1 MKQLYQQKINTKKET
16 KFGLSVITEFVTK
29 SEKMIPKHCP
39 LKCKHILPK
48 WRLLFTKSSFLIFI
62 QLIWLILKQLDPFL
76 PKWRLLFTKSSF
88 LIFIQLIWLILKQLD
103 PFQGWWT
110 ALDIYLDTLWRRI
123 FPPLFT
129 SPLGDSCIIFN
140 RKGKENINEV
150 LRIFM
155 WILGFKGCCCIKTL

>member
-62 QLIWLILKQLDPFL
+62 QLIWLILKQLDPF
-76 PKWRLLFTKSSF
+76 
-88 LIFIQLIWLILKQLD
+88 
-103 PFQGWWT
+103 QGWWT
-110 ALDIYLDTLWRRI
+110 ALDIYLNTLWRRI

>member
-1 MKQLYQQKINTKKET
+1 MKKLYQQKINTKKET

-39 LKCKHILPK
+39 LKCKHILSK
-48 WRLLFTKSSFLIFI
+48 WRLLFTKSF
-62 QLIWLILKQLDPFL
+62 
-76 PKWRLLFTKSSF
+76 F

>member
-1 MKQLYQQKINTKKET
+1 MKQLYQQKINTKRET

-29 SEKMIPKHCP
+29 SEKMIPKRCP

-48 WRLLFTKSSFLIFI
+48 WRLLFTKSSFF
-62 QLIWLILKQLDPFL
+62 
-76 PKWRLLFTKSSF
+76 
-88 LIFIQLIWLILKQLD
+88 IFIQLIWLILKQLD

>member
-1 MKQLYQQKINTKKET
+1 MKKLYQQKINTKKET

-48 WRLLFTKSSFLIFI
+48 WRLLFTKSF
-62 QLIWLILKQLDPFL
+62 
-76 PKWRLLFTKSSF
+76 F

>member
-1 MKQLYQQKINTKKET
+1 MKQLYRQKINTKKET

-39 LKCKHILPK
+39 LKCKHILP
-48 WRLLFTKSSFLIFI
+48 I
-62 QLIWLILKQLDPFL
+62 
-76 PKWRLLFTKSSF
+76 KWRLLFTKSSF

>member
-62 QLIWLILKQLDPFL
+62 QLIWLILKQLDPF
-76 PKWRLLFTKSSF
+76 
-88 LIFIQLIWLILKQLD
+88 
-103 PFQGWWT
+103 QGWWT
-110 ALDIYLDTLWRRI
+110 ALDIYLDTLWCRI

>member
-62 QLIWLILKQLDPFL
+62 QLIWLV
-76 PKWRLLFTKSSF
+76 
-88 LIFIQLIWLILKQLD
+88 LKQLD

-110 ALDIYLDTLWRRI
+110 ALDIYLDTNLWRRI

>member
-62 QLIWLILKQLDPFL
+62 QLI
-76 PKWRLLFTKSSF
+76 R
-88 LIFIQLIWLILKQLD
+88 LILKQLD

-110 ALDIYLDTLWRRI
+110 ALDIYLDTNLWRRI

>member
-1 MKQLYQQKINTKKET
+1 MKQLYQQKINTKRET

-48 WRLLFTKSSFLIFI
+48 WRLLFTKSSFF
-62 QLIWLILKQLDPFL
+62 
-76 PKWRLLFTKSSF
+76 
-88 LIFIQLIWLILKQLD
+88 IFIQLIWLILKQLD

>member
-39 LKCKHILPK
+39 LKCKHI
-48 WRLLFTKSSFLIFI
+48 
-62 QLIWLILKQLDPFL
+62 L

>member
-62 QLIWLILKQLDPFL
+62 QLIWLILKQLDPF
-76 PKWRLLFTKSSF
+76 
-88 LIFIQLIWLILKQLD
+88 
-103 PFQGWWT
+103 QGWWT

-140 RKGKENINEV
+140 RKGKENSTEV

>member
-39 LKCKHILPK
+39 LKYKHI
-48 WRLLFTKSSFLIFI
+48 
-62 QLIWLILKQLDPFL
+62 L

>member
-48 WRLLFTKSSFLIFI
+48 WRLLFTKSF
-62 QLIWLILKQLDPFL
+62 
-76 PKWRLLFTKSSF
+76 F

-110 ALDIYLDTLWRRI
+110 ALDIYLDTLWHRI

>member
-29 SEKMIPKHCP
+29 SEKTIPKHCP
-39 LKCKHILPK
+39 LKCKHI
-48 WRLLFTKSSFLIFI
+48 
-62 QLIWLILKQLDPFL
+62 L

>member
-1 MKQLYQQKINTKKET
+1 MKQLYQQKVNTKKET

-39 LKCKHILPK
+39 LKCKHI
-48 WRLLFTKSSFLIFI
+48 
-62 QLIWLILKQLDPFL
+62 L

>member
-62 QLIWLILKQLDPFL
+62 QLI
-76 PKWRLLFTKSSF
+76 R
-88 LIFIQLIWLILKQLD
+88 LILKQLD

-110 ALDIYLDTLWRRI
+110 ALDIYLNTLCLGI
-123 FPPLFT
+123 YPPLFT
-129 SPLGDSCIIFN
+129 SPLGDSSIIFK
-140 RKGKENINEV
+140 RKGKENIKS
-150 LRIFM
+150 L
-155 WILGFKGCCCIKTL
+155 KGCCCVKTM

>member
-48 WRLLFTKSSFLIFI
+48 WRLLFA
-62 QLIWLILKQLDPFL
+62 
-76 PKWRLLFTKSSF
+76 KSSF

>member
-62 QLIWLILKQLDPFL
+62 QLIWLV
-76 PKWRLLFTKSSF
+76 
-88 LIFIQLIWLILKQLD
+88 LKQLD

>member
-1 MKQLYQQKINTKKET
+1 MKQLYQQKINTKRET

-48 WRLLFTKSSFLIFI
+48 WRLLFTKSCFLIFY
-62 QLIWLILKQLDPFL
+62 P
-76 PKWRLLFTKSSF
+76 
-88 LIFIQLIWLILKQLD
+88 LIWLILKQLD